1 MEPGRGPAHIHTPIA
16 AATLA
21 GSVRIV
27 YAGAMETNAR
37 LYEAPPVRD
46 RLPTIP
52 HDLSEYAR
60 SETGPDLQDDP
71 LRSLTAGPLVD
82 LWPSDVPSVVGTAQA
97 HAERVDHREAFVL
110 SLLDGESSLEE
121 LAAAADL
128 PGAEILTVICELC
141 ARGIVTLDRSQ
152 RATLLRAAL
161 LG

>member
-1 MEPGRGPAHIHTPIA
+1 LA
-16 AATLA
+16 AFA
-21 GSVRIV
+21 RFV

-60 SETGPDLQDDP
+60 SETGPALH
-71 LRSLTAGPLVD
+71 D
-82 LWPSDVPSVVGTAQA
+82 LWPSDVPSAIGTARDHAA
-97 HAERVDHREAFVL
+97 HVDHREAFVL

-121 LAAAADL
+121 LASAADL
-128 PGAEILTVICELC
+128 PGAEVLAIIRELC
-141 ARGIVTLDRSQ
+141 ARGIVSLDRSQ
-152 RATLLRAAL
+152 RAALLRTAL

>member
-1 MEPGRGPAHIHTPIA
+1 MPA
-16 AATLA
+16 A
-21 GSVRIV
+21 GGFL
-27 YAGAMETNAR
+27 YAGVMETNAR
-37 LYEAPPVRD
+37 QYEAPPVRD

-60 SETGPDLQDDP
+60 AETGPELLRDP
-71 LRSLTAGPLVD
+71 LSALTSGPLID
-82 LWPSDVPSVVGTAQA
+82 LWPSDVPSVIGPPRAY
-97 HAERVDHREAFVL
+97 AERVDHREAFVL

-128 PGAEILTVICELC
+128 PGAELLAIICELC
-141 ARGIVTLDRSQ
+141 ARGIVALDRTQ